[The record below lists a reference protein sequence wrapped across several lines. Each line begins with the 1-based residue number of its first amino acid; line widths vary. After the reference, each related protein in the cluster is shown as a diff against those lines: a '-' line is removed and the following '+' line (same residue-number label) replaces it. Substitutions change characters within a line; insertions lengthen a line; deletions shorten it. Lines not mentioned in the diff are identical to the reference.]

1 MATILVVSEIR
12 NGQLKKVNFEAYS
25 AAKQLADQ
33 INGDVSALLM
43 GSSLGDIQSV
53 PGKYGVQKVWV
64 VDNPGLEKYSPDVF
78 AAVAADIARQAN
90 ADYVLMPATAM
101 GKDLMPRI
109 ATLLNAST
117 AQDVTQFR
125 VENGDVVFTR
135 PMFAGKILAD
145 VKLSG
150 TPQTA
155 TLRPKAFSIQENPVD
170 ATIETANVAIPEA
183 KAVVTEVS
191 ASSGGKLDV
200 TEADV
205 VVSGGRGMKGPE
217 NWHLLEELAELLDGA
232 TGASRAVVDAGWRPH
247 GEQVGQT
254 GKTVSPTLYIAV
266 GISGAIQHLAGM
278 LSSKYIVAIN
288 KDPDAPIFKVADYG
302 IVGDA
307 LEVLPRLI
315 EEIKKLKAES

>member
-12 NGQLKKVNFEAYS
+12 NGQLKKVNFETYT
-25 AAKQLADQ
+25 AARQLAEQ
-33 INGDVSALLM
+33 LNGNVVALLM
-43 GSSLGDIQSV
+43 GDGVSSLQDV
-53 PGKYGVQKVWV
+53 PAKYGVSKVV
-64 VDNPGLEKYSPDVF
+64 LVEDGKLAQFSPDAY
-78 AAVAADIARQAN
+78 AAVAAEVARQVG
-90 ADYVLMPATAM
+90 ADYVWMPATAM

-109 ATLLNAST
+109 ATLLNATT
-117 AQDVTQFR
+117 AQDVVQFR
-125 VENGDVVFTR
+125 VEGDAVVYTR
-135 PMFAGKILAD
+135 PMFAGKVLAD
-145 VKLSG
+145 VKVSSN
-150 TPQTA
+150 PQTA
-155 TLRPKAFSIQENPVD
+155 TLRPKAFRIEEKAGD
-170 ATIETANVAIPEA
+170 AAVETLSVEVPEP
-183 KAVVTEVS
+183 KAVVEEITTS
-191 ASSGGKLDV
+191 GGGKLDV

-217 NWHLLEELAELLDGA
+217 NWHLLEELAELLGGA

-307 LEVLPRLI
+307 LEILPKFI
-315 EEIKKLKAES
+315 EEVKKIKAES

>member
-12 NGQLKKVNFEAYS
+12 NGQLKKVNFETYT
-25 AAKQLADQ
+25 AARQLAEQ
-33 INGDVSALLM
+33 LNGNVVALLM
-43 GSSLGDIQSV
+43 GDQVTGIQNI
-53 PGKYGVQKVWV
+53 PGKYGIARV
-64 VDNPGLEKYSPDVF
+64 VLVEDTRLAQYSADAY
-78 AAVAADIARQAN
+78 AAVAAEVARQVQ
-90 ADYVLMPATAM
+90 ADFVWMPATAM

-109 ATLLNAST
+109 ATLLQTTT
-117 AQDVTQFR
+117 AQDVVQFR
-125 VENGDVVFTR
+125 VEDGTVVYTR
-135 PMFAGKILAD
+135 PMFAGKVLAD
-145 VKLSG
+145 IAIAS

-155 TLRPKAFSIQENPVD
+155 TLRPKAFPIEEKAVD
-170 ATIETANVAIPEA
+170 ASVETLQVSIPEP
-183 KAVVTEVS
+183 KAVVEEITTS
-191 ASSGGKLDV
+191 GGGKLDV
-200 TEADV
+200 TEADI

-217 NWHLLEELAELLDGA
+217 NWHLLEELAELLGGA

-307 LEVLPRLI
+307 LEILPKFI
-315 EEIKKLKAES
+315 EEVKKMKAEG

>member
-12 NGQLKKVNFEAYS
+12 NGQLKKVNFETYT
-25 AAKQLADQ
+25 AARQLAEQ
-33 INGDVSALLM
+33 LNGNVVALLM
-43 GSSLGDIQSV
+43 GDGVSSLQDV
-53 PGKYGVQKVWV
+53 PAKYGVSKVV
-64 VDNPGLEKYSPDVF
+64 LVEDGKLAQFSPDAY
-78 AAVAADIARQAN
+78 AAVAAEVARQVG
-90 ADYVLMPATAM
+90 ADYVWMPATAM

-109 ATLLNAST
+109 ATLLNATT
-117 AQDVTQFR
+117 AQDVVQFR
-125 VENGDVVFTR
+125 VESDAVVYTR
-135 PMFAGKILAD
+135 PMFAGKVLAD
-145 VKLSG
+145 VKVSSN
-150 TPQTA
+150 PQTA
-155 TLRPKAFSIQENPVD
+155 TLRPKAFRIEEKAGD
-170 ATIETANVAIPEA
+170 AAVETLSVEVPEP
-183 KAVVTEVS
+183 KAVVEEITTS
-191 ASSGGKLDV
+191 GGGKLDV

-217 NWHLLEELAELLDGA
+217 NWHLLEELAELLGGA

-307 LEVLPRLI
+307 LEILPKFI
-315 EEIKKLKAES
+315 EEVKKIKAES

>member
-25 AAKQLADQ
+25 AARQLADQ
-33 INGDVSALLM
+33 LNGDVATVLI
-43 GSSLGDIQSV
+43 GSSVSGLSDI
-53 PGKYGVQKVWV
+53 PGKYGVNKVLQV
-64 VDNPGLEKYSPDVF
+64 EDASLEKFSPDAY
-78 AAVAADIARQAN
+78 AAVAAEAARHLN
-90 ADYVLMPATAM
+90 ADFVFMPATAM
-101 GKDLMPRI
+101 GKDLLPRV

-117 AQDVTQFR
+117 AQDVIHMR
-125 VENGDVVFTR
+125 VEDSGVVYTR

-145 VKLSG
+145 VKLTS

-155 TLRPKAFSIQENPVD
+155 TLRPKAFAIQENPVTA
-170 ATIETANVAIPEA
+170 ATEALSVNVPQA
-183 KAVVTEVS
+183 KAVVEEVTTS
-191 ASSGGKLDV
+191 GGGKLDV

-217 NWHLLEELAELLDGA
+217 NWHLLEELAELLGGA

-307 LEVLPRLI
+307 MEVLPRLI

>member
-12 NGQLKKVNFEAYS
+12 NGQLKKVNFETYT
-25 AAKQLADQ
+25 AARQLAEQ
-33 INGDVSALLM
+33 LNGNVVALLM
-43 GSSLGDIQSV
+43 GDSVSSLQDV
-53 PGKYGVQKVWV
+53 PAKYGVSKVV
-64 VDNPGLEKYSPDVF
+64 LVEDGKLAQFSPDAY
-78 AAVAADIARQAN
+78 AAVAAEVARQVG
-90 ADYVLMPATAM
+90 ADYVWMPATAM

-109 ATLLNAST
+109 ATLLNATT
-117 AQDVTQFR
+117 AQDVVQFR
-125 VENGDVVFTR
+125 VEGDAVVYTR
-135 PMFAGKILAD
+135 PMFAGKVLAD
-145 VKLSG
+145 VKVSSN
-150 TPQTA
+150 PQTA
-155 TLRPKAFSIQENPVD
+155 TLRPKAFRIEEKAGD
-170 ATIETANVAIPEA
+170 AAVETLSVEVPEP
-183 KAVVTEVS
+183 KAVVEEITTS
-191 ASSGGKLDV
+191 GGGKLDV

-217 NWHLLEELAELLDGA
+217 NWHLLEELAELLGGA

-307 LEVLPRLI
+307 LEILPKFI
-315 EEIKKLKAES
+315 EEVKKIKAES